1 MWLALWGSLEQG
13 ETHPPISLLSYGK
26 PHLSEAGLDILIVII
41 ACAVLMCIL
50 EHLSRASACVVT
62 IIHQSS
68 YLVHLSQQ
76 DVILPESNVSD
87 SLESVLSAVN
97 KF

>member
-1 MWLALWGSLEQG
+1 M
-13 ETHPPISLLSYGK
+13 Y
-26 PHLSEAGLDILIVII
+26 
-41 ACAVLMCIL
+41 IL